1 MGIPIEY
8 YTFAVSFSSN
18 MKIITLTT
26 DFGLRDYSVAA
37 VKGALYNKCP
47 NATIVDISHYISPFN
62 ILETFY
68 ILQNSYMH
76 FPKGSIHIIGV
87 DTERTAT
94 KKHLLMSLNGHYF
107 IGADNGIFH
116 LLSENCTNVAL
127 YEFDNQPSTPLFP
140 TLYSFTSIA
149 EQIYKETPLNQI
161 GIPIEKCNSV
171 SYFKPEV
178 STDENFIHG
187 IIIYIDHYG
196 NAVSNISHSLFEE
209 TRKGRNFEVIFNLYS
224 FKKVYNNYSEIN
236 DDGKM
241 MILFNEL
248 NLLQCSIYKSDTR
261 SVGGA
266 SSLLGINC
274 LDRVIVKFK

>member
-1 MGIPIEY
+1 MLYRCSLIL
-8 YTFAVSFSSN
+8 TN

-26 DFGLRDYSVAA
+26 DFGLHDYSVAA
-37 VKGALYNKCP
+37 VKGALYSKCP
-47 NATIVDISHYISPFN
+47 DATIVDISHFISPFN

-68 ILQNSYMH
+68 ILQNSYIH
-76 FPKGSIHIIGV
+76 FPEGSIHIIGV
-87 DTERTAT
+87 DTERSVS

-116 LLSENCTNVAL
+116 LLSENYTNVAL
-127 YEFDNQPSTPLFP
+127 YEFNTQPPTPLFS

-149 EQIYKETPLNQI
+149 EQICKNTPLNQI
-161 GIPIEKCNSV
+161 GTPIEKCNPV
-171 SYFKPEV
+171 SYFRPEV
-178 STDENFIHG
+178 STDEAFIHG

-196 NAVSNISHSLFEE
+196 NAVSNISRSLFEE
-209 TRKGRNFEVIFNLYS
+209 TRKGRKFEVIFNLYS
-224 FKKVYNNYSEIN
+224 FKKVYNSYSEMN
-236 DDGKM
+236 DDGNM

-248 NLLQCSIYKSDTR
+248 NFLQCSIYKSDTR

-274 LDRVIVKFK
+274 LDRVIVQFK

>member
-1 MGIPIEY
+1 MLYLCSLIL
-8 YTFAVSFSSN
+8 TN

-26 DFGLRDYSVAA
+26 DFGLHDYSVAA
-37 VKGALYNKCP
+37 VKGALYSKCP
-47 NATIVDISHYISPFN
+47 DATIVDISHFISPFN

-68 ILQNSYMH
+68 ILQNSYIH
-76 FPKGSIHIIGV
+76 FPEGSIHIIGV
-87 DTERTAT
+87 DTERSVS

-116 LLSENCTNVAL
+116 LLSENYTNVAL
-127 YEFDNQPSTPLFP
+127 YEFNTQPPTPLFS

-149 EQIYKETPLNQI
+149 EQICKNTPLNQI
-161 GIPIEKCNSV
+161 GTPIEKCNPV
-171 SYFKPEV
+171 SYFRPEV
-178 STDENFIHG
+178 STDEAFIHG

-196 NAVSNISHSLFEE
+196 NDVSNISRSLFEE
-209 TRKGRNFEVIFNLYS
+209 TRKGRKFEVIFNLYS
-224 FKKVYNNYSEIN
+224 FKKVYNSYSEMN
-236 DDGKM
+236 DDGNM

-248 NLLQCSIYKSDTR
+248 NFLQCSIYKSDTR

-274 LDRVIVKFK
+274 LDRVIVQFK

>member
-1 MGIPIEY
+1 
-8 YTFAVSFSSN
+8 

-37 VKGALYNKCP
+37 VKGVLYNKCP

-127 YEFDNQPSTPLFP
+127 YEFDTQPSTPLFP

-274 LDRVIVKFK
+274 LDRVIVQFK

>member
-1 MGIPIEY
+1 
-8 YTFAVSFSSN
+8 

-37 VKGALYNKCP
+37 VKGTLYSKCP
-47 NATIVDISHYISPFN
+47 NATIVDISHFISPFN

-76 FPKGSIHIIGV
+76 FPKGSI
-87 DTERTAT
+87 
-94 KKHLLMSLNGHYF
+94 YF
-107 IGADNGIFH
+107 IGADNGIFQ
-116 LLSENCTNVAL
+116 LLSENCPNVVL
-127 YEFDNQPSTPLFP
+127 YKFDTQPHTPLFS
-140 TLYSFTSIA
+140 TLYSFTSVA
-149 EQIYKETPLNQI
+149 EQIYKGIPFDHI
-161 GIPIEKCNSV
+161 GTPIEKCNPM

-178 STDENFIHG
+178 STDEIFIHG
-187 IIIYIDHYG
+187 MIIYIDHYG
-196 NAVSNISHSLFEE
+196 NAVSNISRSLFEE
-209 TRKGRNFEVIFNLYS
+209 IRKGRKFEVIFNFYS
-224 FKKVYNNYSEIN
+224 FKKIYNSYSEMN
-236 DDGKM
+236 GDGNM

-274 LDRVIVKFK
+274 LDKVSVKFN

>member
-1 MGIPIEY
+1 
-8 YTFAVSFSSN
+8 

-37 VKGALYNKCP
+37 VKGALYSKCP
-47 NATIVDISHYISPFN
+47 NATIVDISHLISPFN

-116 LLSENCTNVAL
+116 LLSENFTNVAL
-127 YEFDNQPSTPLFP
+127 YEFNTKPSTILFS
-140 TLYSFTSIA
+140 TLNSFTSIA
-149 EQIYKETPLNQI
+149 EQIYKGTPLDQI

-274 LDRVIVKFK
+274 LDRVIVQLK

>member
-1 MGIPIEY
+1 
-8 YTFAVSFSSN
+8 

-26 DFGLRDYSVAA
+26 DFGLHDYSVAA
-37 VKGALYNKCP
+37 VKGALYSKCP
-47 NATIVDISHYISPFN
+47 DATIVDISHFISPFN

-68 ILQNSYMH
+68 ILQNSYIH
-76 FPKGSIHIIGV
+76 FPEGSIHIIGV
-87 DTERTAT
+87 DTERSVS

-116 LLSENCTNVAL
+116 LLSENYTNVAL
-127 YEFDNQPSTPLFP
+127 YEFNTQPPTPLFS

-149 EQIYKETPLNQI
+149 EQICKNTPLNQI
-161 GIPIEKCNSV
+161 GTPIEECNPV
-171 SYFKPEV
+171 SYFRPEV
-178 STDENFIHG
+178 STDEAFIHG

-196 NAVSNISHSLFEE
+196 NAVSNISRSLFEE
-209 TRKGRNFEVIFNLYS
+209 TRKGRKFEVIFNLYS
-224 FKKVYNNYSEIN
+224 FKKVYNSYSEMN
-236 DDGKM
+236 DDGNM

-248 NLLQCSIYKSDTR
+248 NFLQCSIYKSDTR

-274 LDRVIVKFK
+274 LDRVIVQFK

>member
-1 MGIPIEY
+1 
-8 YTFAVSFSSN
+8 

-26 DFGLRDYSVAA
+26 DFGLHDYSVAA
-37 VKGALYNKCP
+37 VKGALYSKCP
-47 NATIVDISHYISPFN
+47 DATIVDISHFISPFN

-68 ILQNSYMH
+68 ILQNSYIH
-76 FPKGSIHIIGV
+76 FPEGSIHIIGV
-87 DTERTAT
+87 DTERSVS

-116 LLSENCTNVAL
+116 LLSENYTNVAL
-127 YEFDNQPSTPLFP
+127 YEFNTQPPTPLFS

-149 EQIYKETPLNQI
+149 EQICKNTPLSQI
-161 GIPIEKCNSV
+161 GTPIEKCNPV
-171 SYFKPEV
+171 SYFRPEV
-178 STDENFIHG
+178 STDEAFIHG

-196 NAVSNISHSLFEE
+196 NAVSNISRSLFEE
-209 TRKGRNFEVIFNLYS
+209 TRKGRKFEVIFNLYS
-224 FKKVYNNYSEIN
+224 FKKVYNSYSEMN
-236 DDGKM
+236 DDGNM

-248 NLLQCSIYKSDTR
+248 NFLQCSIYKSDTR

-274 LDRVIVKFK
+274 LDRVIVQFK

>member
-1 MGIPIEY
+1 MLYLCSLIL
-8 YTFAVSFSSN
+8 TN

-26 DFGLRDYSVAA
+26 DFGLHDYSVAA
-37 VKGALYNKCP
+37 VKGALYSKCP
-47 NATIVDISHYISPFN
+47 DATIVDISHFISPFN

-68 ILQNSYMH
+68 ILQNSYIH
-76 FPKGSIHIIGV
+76 FPEGSIHIIGV
-87 DTERTAT
+87 DTERSVS

-116 LLSENCTNVAL
+116 LLSENYTNVAL
-127 YEFDNQPSTPLFP
+127 YEFNTQPPTPLFS

-149 EQIYKETPLNQI
+149 EQICKNTPLNQI
-161 GIPIEKCNSV
+161 GIPIEKCNPV
-171 SYFKPEV
+171 SYFRPEV
-178 STDENFIHG
+178 STDEAFIHG

-196 NAVSNISHSLFEE
+196 NAVSNISRSLFEE
-209 TRKGRNFEVIFNLYS
+209 TRKGRKFEVIFNLYS
-224 FKKVYNNYSEIN
+224 FKKVYNSYSEMN
-236 DDGKM
+236 DDGNM

-248 NLLQCSIYKSDTR
+248 NFLQCSIYKSDTR

-274 LDRVIVKFK
+274 LDRVIVQFK

>member
-1 MGIPIEY
+1 MLYLCSLIL
-8 YTFAVSFSSN
+8 TN

-26 DFGLRDYSVAA
+26 DFGLHDYSVAA
-37 VKGALYNKCP
+37 VKGALYSKCP
-47 NATIVDISHYISPFN
+47 DATIVDISHFISPFN

-68 ILQNSYMH
+68 ILQNSYIH
-76 FPKGSIHIIGV
+76 FPEGSIHIIGV
-87 DTERTAT
+87 DTERSVL

-116 LLSENCTNVAL
+116 LLSENYTNVAL
-127 YEFDNQPSTPLFP
+127 YEFNTQPPTPLFS

-149 EQIYKETPLNQI
+149 EQICKNTPLNQI
-161 GIPIEKCNSV
+161 GTPIEKCNPV
-171 SYFKPEV
+171 SYFRPEV
-178 STDENFIHG
+178 STDEAFIHG

-196 NAVSNISHSLFEE
+196 NAVSNISRSLFEE
-209 TRKGRNFEVIFNLYS
+209 TRKGRKFEVIFNLYS
-224 FKKVYNNYSEIN
+224 FKKVYNSYSEMN
-236 DDGKM
+236 DDGNM

-248 NLLQCSIYKSDTR
+248 NFLQCSIYKSDTR

-274 LDRVIVKFK
+274 LDRVIVQFK

>member
-1 MGIPIEY
+1 
-8 YTFAVSFSSN
+8 

-37 VKGALYNKCP
+37 VKGALYSKCP
-47 NATIVDISHYISPFN
+47 NATIVDISHLISPFN

-116 LLSENCTNVAL
+116 LLSENFTNVAL
-127 YEFDNQPSTPLFP
+127 YEFNTKPSTILFS
-140 TLYSFTSIA
+140 TLNSFTSIA
-149 EQIYKETPLNQI
+149 EQIYKGTPLDQI

-274 LDRVIVKFK
+274 LDRVIVQFK

>member
-1 MGIPIEY
+1 MLYLCSLIL
-8 YTFAVSFSSN
+8 TN

-26 DFGLRDYSVAA
+26 DFGLHDYSVAA
-37 VKGALYNKCP
+37 VKGALYSKCP
-47 NATIVDISHYISPFN
+47 DATIVDISHFISPFN

-68 ILQNSYMH
+68 ILQNSYIH
-76 FPKGSIHIIGV
+76 FPEGSIHIIGV
-87 DTERTAT
+87 DTERSVS

-116 LLSENCTNVAL
+116 LLSENYTNVAL
-127 YEFDNQPSTPLFP
+127 YEFNTQPPTPLFS

-149 EQIYKETPLNQI
+149 EKICKNTPLNQI
-161 GIPIEKCNSV
+161 GTPIEKCNPV
-171 SYFKPEV
+171 SYFRPEV
-178 STDENFIHG
+178 STDEAFIHG

-196 NAVSNISHSLFEE
+196 NAVSNISRSLFEE
-209 TRKGRNFEVIFNLYS
+209 TRKGRKFEVIFNLYS
-224 FKKVYNNYSEIN
+224 FKKVYNSYSEMN
-236 DDGKM
+236 DDGNM

-248 NLLQCSIYKSDTR
+248 NFLQCSIYKSDTR

-274 LDRVIVKFK
+274 LDRVIVQFK

>member
-1 MGIPIEY
+1 MLYLCSLIL
-8 YTFAVSFSSN
+8 TN

-26 DFGLRDYSVAA
+26 DFGLHDYSVAA
-37 VKGALYNKCP
+37 VKGALYSKCP
-47 NATIVDISHYISPFN
+47 DATIVDISHFISPFN

-68 ILQNSYMH
+68 ILQNSYIH
-76 FPKGSIHIIGV
+76 FPEGSIHIIGV
-87 DTERTAT
+87 DTERSVS

-116 LLSENCTNVAL
+116 LLSENYTNVAL
-127 YEFDNQPSTPLFP
+127 YEFNTQPPTPLFS

-149 EQIYKETPLNQI
+149 EQICKNTPLNQI
-161 GIPIEKCNSV
+161 GTPIEKCNPV
-171 SYFKPEV
+171 SYFRPEV
-178 STDENFIHG
+178 STDEAFIHG

-196 NAVSNISHSLFEE
+196 NAVSNISRSLFEK
-209 TRKGRNFEVIFNLYS
+209 TRKGRKFEVIFNLYS
-224 FKKVYNNYSEIN
+224 FKKVYNSYSEMN
-236 DDGKM
+236 DDGNM

-248 NLLQCSIYKSDTR
+248 NFLQCSIYKSDTR

-274 LDRVIVKFK
+274 LDRVIVQFK